1 MKLAGSFGVS
11 VMVNDSLIDPHDNT
25 GRKKADFDIPLEEDM
40 SIKAKTK
47 EMLPPLYDAADHEF
61 FMKRRNRPVLSDK
74 GLYCSAGRSDF
85 AINWDGA
92 LLPCLSFPR
101 DVVCAYPLRD
111 GFHQAWSKVNNAV
124 KNYEVPK
131 ACHSCELNDKCHY
144 CPMRHPKGAAKH
156 QCDPDYCNNMKAR
169 YKAAEKTEKED

>member
-1 MKLAGSFGVS
+1 MALAGSFGVS
-11 VMVNDSLIDPHDNT
+11 VSVNDGLIDPHDNT

-74 GLYCSAGRSDF
+74 GLYCSAGRSGF

-111 GFHQAWSKVNNAV
+111 GFSQAWHEVNEAV
-124 KNYEVPK
+124 KNYEIPQ
-131 ACHSCELNDKCHY
+131 ACHNCELNDKCHY
-144 CPMRHPKGAAKH
+144 CPMNHQKVAAKH
-156 QCDPDYCNNMKAR
+156 QCDTDFCNYIKAR
-169 YKAAEKTEKED
+169 FKAAEKTK